1 MFRKIPLLNKI
12 KRNSAAGE
20 ISPGI
25 NNDTASQTNRIE
37 LDKKLIY
44 NLSNQRLP
52 SFKQFKYIHQALPPK
67 DKKIAGL
74 AIVLILVST
83 LTILL
88 NFYFINFTPTP
99 SVGGEVTTGL
109 VGAPQYINPI
119 LSQTNDVDSDIS
131 RLVFSGLLRYNQD
144 LELEPDLATSWD
156 ISEDQKTYTFHLR
169 DHVKWQDGEPFTAD
183 DVVFTYQSIEDTDFK
198 SPLLISIRGVDV
210 EKVDDLTVKFTL
222 PQPYPS
228 FLDVLTA
235 GILPEHIWSEVPA
248 VNANLTEYNLKP
260 VGTGPWEFK
269 SLTKD
274 KLGNIKSY
282 TIVPN
287 TDYYGQ
293 KSYLQQITF
302 KFYPDFQTA
311 VAALK
316 SHSIQGISFLP
327 KELKSDLTGQ
337 KNLKYYYF
345 DLPQYTAVFINQKK
359 NEALKSKNV
368 RTALAESIDKNK
380 IVAGAL
386 QLEGAAIDG
395 PIFPV
400 PLTSDDTKPI
410 SYNIDDANQLLE
422 TAGWKKISVQAY
434 QAWLTAKTEKASA
447 DDQAN
452 AEPSTATT
460 TATEPVASDSTA
472 SQNQPD
478 FYRQNGE
485 AILELTLTT
494 INQPEN
500 TQAADDI
507 KKAWEKIGVKVTV
520 QIVEPNKISR
530 DIIRPR
536 NYDVLLFGIIVGSN
550 SDPFPFW
557 HSSQVDDPGLNLSMY
572 ANREAD
578 KLLEDARATTDNN
591 KKAKDYTSFQTLLN
605 TDIPAIFLYKPTYT
619 YVMDKDVKGVNID
632 RIIIPADRFNN
643 IQDWYIKTVRTW
655 HGQLK

>member
-1 MFRKIPLLNKI
+1 MFKKIPLLKKI
-12 KRNSAAGE
+12 KKNPATDE
-20 ISPGI
+20 ITSGST
-25 NNDTASQTNRIE
+25 DGQTVQTERLE
-37 LDKKLIY
+37 LDKKLVY
-44 NLSNQRLP
+44 NLSNKRLP
-52 SFKQFKYIHQALPPK
+52 SFKQFKYIHQALPSK
-67 DKKIAGL
+67 DKRIAVV
-74 AIVLILVST
+74 AILLILIST
-83 LTILL
+83 LTIAL

-99 SVGGEVTTGL
+99 AVGGEITTGL

-131 RLVFSGLLRYNQD
+131 RLIFSGLLRYNKD

-156 ISEDQKTYTFHLR
+156 ISEDQKTYTFYLR
-169 DHVKWQDGEPFTAD
+169 NNTLWQDGEPLTAD
-183 DVVFTYQSIEDTDFK
+183 DVVFTYQSIKDADFK

-210 EKVDDLTVKFTL
+210 EKVDDLTVRFTL

-235 GILPEHIWSEVPA
+235 GILPEHIWGEIPA

-260 VGTGPWEFK
+260 IGSGPWEFK
-269 SLTKD
+269 SFSKD

-287 TDYYGQ
+287 PDYYGQ

-311 VAALK
+311 VGAFK
-316 SHSIQGISFLP
+316 SHAIQGISFLP

-337 KNLKYYYF
+337 KNLKYYSF
-345 DLPQYTAVFINQKK
+345 DLPQYTAIFINQKK

-368 RTALAESIDKNK
+368 RRALAESIDKNK
-380 IVAGAL
+380 IVSDAL
-386 QLEGAAIDG
+386 QLEGAIIDG

-400 PLTSDDTKPI
+400 PLTGDDTKPI
-410 SYNIDDANQLLE
+410 TYNVDDANQQLE
-422 TAGWKKISVQAY
+422 TAGWKKISQQDY
-434 QAWLTAKTEKASA
+434 QDFLTAKIAKTE
-447 DDQAN
+447 
-452 AEPSTATT
+452 AESDAGNTSTT
-460 TATEPVASDSTA
+460 TASTTEPTVSDNALTDD
-472 SQNQPD
+472 QPD
-478 FYRQNGE
+478 FYRKNGD
-485 AILELTLTT
+485 AILELTITT

-500 TQAADDI
+500 TKAVEDI
-507 KKAWEKIGVKVTV
+507 KKAWQRIGVKVNT
-520 QIVEPNKISR
+520 QIVEPSKISR
-530 DIIRPR
+530 DVIRPR
-536 NYDVLLFGIIVGSN
+536 NYDILLFGIIVGSN

-557 HSSQVDDPGLNLSMY
+557 HSSQIDDPGLNLSMY

-578 KLLEDARATTDNN
+578 KLLEDAKATSDND

-619 YVMDKDVKGVNID
+619 YVMDKDVKGIDID

-643 IQDWYIKTVRTW
+643 IQDWYVKTVRAW
-655 HGQLK
+655 HGQIKQ